1 MTLSHPI
8 RICNLADILL
18 SEWIVHLILLI
29 IILII
34 HVISVWS
41 FFNEVH
47 GHLGLVVAHSKPGH
61 VIFIGHRNLLM
72 LPLPFC
78 EILPFWERLPFQVVG
93 SIQNKGN
100 EMFDDF
106 SLFVMN
112 TP

>member
-61 VIFIGHRNLLM
+61 VIFVGHRDLLI
-72 LPLPFC
+72 LPPTLWQ
-78 EILPFWERLPFQVVG
+78 ILPFWECLPFQVVG

-106 SLFVMN
+106 SLFVMD